1 LISANQSPG
10 VVSAKLGKENVAV
23 RIVGPFSY
31 PHLPF
36 SISVFLLWW
45 LCLKRLQASFSL
57 FTTYLFY
64 EGRPSMTAFRLNY
77 TTVSYSRV
85 DDAIAII
92 KKLARGC
99 FLAKTDMKSAVRI
112 IPIRFKYWDH
122 SGNFPPARNMTSFQ
136 RGIYSIRDCITYFSN
151 PLSNPLIVSN
161 SPENVRTLE

>member
-1 LISANQSPG
+1 MPKKVPG
-10 VVSAKLGKENVAV
+10 E
-23 RIVGPFSY
+23 
-31 PHLPF
+31 
-36 SISVFLLWW
+36 
-45 LCLKRLQASFSL
+45 
-57 FTTYLFY
+57 
-64 EGRPSMTAFRLNY
+64 FRLIHHLSFPRGASINDGISPEH